1 MKGFTMYIS
10 TNQEV
15 DISEIR
21 RFFGVEDVRSYSLKS
36 FSVKVSLH
44 KFLNNDLGLKKIS
57 VQEPINEFIE
67 IFLNYIR
74 ALKYDIKEY
83 HITGIEYFLFYTME
97 PQKTLNSYQYI
108 FKALA
113 GQCLF
118 EGAEGTQDWKNK
130 IITKVSFGDR
140 RNIMKSSKRIEIYEL
155 GKDISN
161 NTGEKNHNQ
170 LKGIYP
176 NIDQI
181 LR

>member
-21 RFFGVEDVRSYSLKS
+21 RFFGVEDVRNYSLKS
-36 FSVKVSLH
+36 FSVKISLH
-44 KFLNNDLGLKKIS
+44 KFLNNDLGLKKTS

-97 PQKTLNSYQYI
+97 PQKNS
-108 FKALA
+108 
-113 GQCLF
+113 
-118 EGAEGTQDWKNK
+118 
-130 IITKVSFGDR
+130 
-140 RNIMKSSKRIEIYEL
+140 
-155 GKDISN
+155 
-161 NTGEKNHNQ
+161 
-170 LKGIYP
+170 
-176 NIDQI
+176 
-181 LR
+181 